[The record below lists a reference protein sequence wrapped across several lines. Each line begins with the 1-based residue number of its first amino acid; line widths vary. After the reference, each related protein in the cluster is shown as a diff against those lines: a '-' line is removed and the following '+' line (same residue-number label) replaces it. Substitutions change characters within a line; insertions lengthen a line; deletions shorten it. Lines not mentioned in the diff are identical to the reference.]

1 MLLYLT
7 TSSTLKRERNNR
19 ENGTCSA
26 SAQFEPFW
34 RTTMISLLSAQFTE
48 AIKLATCLP
57 CTGEKSTMPYVI
69 TFLAIGVLLFALMLY
84 LKFRNRR

>member
-1 MLLYLT
+1 
-7 TSSTLKRERNNR
+7 
-19 ENGTCSA
+19 
-26 SAQFEPFW
+26 
-34 RTTMISLLSAQFTE
+34 MISLLSAQFAE

-57 CTGEKSTMPYVI
+57 CSGEKSTMPYVI